1 MFVLWIEGKCLL
13 IICKLIIK
21 NIWACPRKDAA
32 GSGFSLQVLAI
43 RASWLWAFHFN
54 PSRRLYISIRSVNSD
69 FLKLILREG
78 LRHLSELFLSR
89 QGVIKKRVPKAC
101 VRQLAEHAQI
111 FKSIFLSNKKALS
124 FERAFN
130 IYESAN

>member
-1 MFVLWIEGKCLL
+1 MFVLCIEDKRLL
-13 IICKLIIK
+13 IICQLIIK
-21 NIWACPRKDAA
+21 NIWACPREEAA

-43 RASWLWAFHFN
+43 RSSWLWAFHFN
-54 PSRRLYISIRSVNSD
+54 PSRRAYIIIRSVTSD

-89 QGVIKKRVPKAC
+89 LGVIKKRVPKAR

-130 IYESAN
+130 KYK